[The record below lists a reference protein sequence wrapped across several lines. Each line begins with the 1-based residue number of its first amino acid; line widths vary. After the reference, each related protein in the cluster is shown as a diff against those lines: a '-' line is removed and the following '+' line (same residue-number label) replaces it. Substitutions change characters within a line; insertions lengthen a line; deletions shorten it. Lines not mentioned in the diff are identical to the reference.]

1 MKPINEKY
9 EILSFVPD
17 VVEIVYFIYWSYGKV
32 SEYTLWCCCG
42 ANRIRSIHVETRTLN
57 HSNGLS
63 RHRNSICMEITNT
76 SVTKYMEEKT
86 LIVKK
91 EKYNQ
96 LTYLCLCQTTYL
108 LTNKTQKTFA
118 KCEIHFYWQ
127 QSIGRHSERT
137 NERNF
142 RRCTFQR

>member
-1 MKPINEKY
+1 MR
-9 EILSFVPD
+9 L
-17 VVEIVYFIYWSYGKV
+17 WRQSY
-32 SEYTLWCCCG
+32 C
-42 ANRIRSIHVETRTLN
+42 SIMNHHVEYIGTQSNFEPFKWTLASSISFIWKYKHN
-57 HSNGLS
+57 NEWFWL
-63 RHRNSICMEITNT
+63 RHHIPE
-76 SVTKYMEEKT
+76 T